1 VDWSNGR
8 ENKKG
13 DGGLD
18 LRPLHFLPLPTT
30 RNLFSVFFFKEKRL
44 QIFSVGKRK
53 GKIGGNSRAW
63 SSRLETL
70 SFFLSSLCSVS
81 L

>member
-1 VDWSNGR
+1 
-8 ENKKG
+8 
-13 DGGLD
+13 
-18 LRPLHFLPLPTT
+18 
-30 RNLFSVFFFKEKRL
+30 LFSVFFFKEKRL